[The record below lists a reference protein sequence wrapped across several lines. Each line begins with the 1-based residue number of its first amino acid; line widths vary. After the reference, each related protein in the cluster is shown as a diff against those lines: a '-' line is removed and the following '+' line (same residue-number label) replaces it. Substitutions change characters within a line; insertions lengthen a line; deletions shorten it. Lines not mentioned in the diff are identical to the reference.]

1 MKDLLPNNCPEK
13 TFTII
18 SKINGVKV
26 LKIASLFFFRAT

>member
-18 SKINGVKV
+18 TKINGLKV
-26 LKIASLFFFRAT
+26 LKIASLFL